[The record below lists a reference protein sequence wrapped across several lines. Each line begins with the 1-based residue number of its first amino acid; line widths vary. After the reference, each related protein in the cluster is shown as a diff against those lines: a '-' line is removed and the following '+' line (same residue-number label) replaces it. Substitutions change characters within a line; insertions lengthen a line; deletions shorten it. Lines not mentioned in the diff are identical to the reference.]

1 MDRFQEMLA
10 FVRIAERQSFTQA
23 SEDLQI
29 PRATVTNLIKRVEQR
44 LGTRLLE
51 RTTRTVRLT
60 QDGEA
65 YYRRCV
71 RLLADVEEAEGL
83 FRDAA
88 PKGLLRVNLQ
98 GTLARHFV
106 VPALP
111 GFLARYPELELHV
124 GEDDRLVDLVR
135 EGVDCVL
142 RAGTLQD
149 SSMVG
154 RRVALLPQVT
164 VASPVYLAQHGE
176 PETVEALSAHRAIHY
191 ISSATGKA
199 VPLEFTVDGRV
210 TSVQLGGIVSVTG
223 ADLYTGSAVAGLGL
237 VQVPR
242 YRVASE
248 LADGRLKVLLPG
260 FAPPPMPVSVLYAQ
274 NRQLSS
280 RVRVFTQWLRDIFEA
295 AAQA

>member
-83 FRDAA
+83 FRDEA

-111 GFLARYPELELHV
+111 AFLARYP
-124 GEDDRLVDLVR
+124 DL
-135 EGVDCVL
+135 
-142 RAGTLQD
+142 
-149 SSMVG
+149 
-154 RRVALLPQVT
+154 
-164 VASPVYLAQHGE
+164 
-176 PETVEALSAHRAIHY
+176 
-191 ISSATGKA
+191 
-199 VPLEFTVDGRV
+199 
-210 TSVQLGGIVSVTG
+210 
-223 ADLYTGSAVAGLGL
+223 
-237 VQVPR
+237 
-242 YRVASE
+242 
-248 LADGRLKVLLPG
+248 
-260 FAPPPMPVSVLYAQ
+260 
-274 NRQLSS
+274 
-280 RVRVFTQWLRDIFEA
+280 
-295 AAQA
+295 